1 MIKLRFKIWG
11 MGDPRLVEVIH
22 DGNGVFISKTLVP
35 NILHATAESRRERLR
50 RYVELDLSSG
60 LQGNITYIDWNTDT
74 LKICTEVTLQAI
86 FRPENVRILEP
97 YEPSRIAIPLDS
109 LPTFPTGLRAS
120 DPFRKMEELH
130 VIRATPSVTM
140 GVRNLDLVWVYVS
153 QPTHTVAEHKREFEG
168 CCHRGCC

>member
-1 MIKLRFKIWG
+1 
-11 MGDPRLVEVIH
+11 
-22 DGNGVFISKTLVP
+22 
-35 NILHATAESRRERLR
+35 LR

-60 LQGNITYIDWNTDT
+60 LQENITYIDWNTDT
-74 LKICTEVTLQAI
+74 LKICTEATLQAI

-109 LPTFPTGLRAS
+109 LPAFPTGFRAS

-140 GVRNLDLVWVYVS
+140 GVGNLDLVWVYVS
-153 QPTHTVAEHKREFEG
+153 QSTHTVAEHKRGFEG
-168 CCHRGCC
+168 CCHCGCC